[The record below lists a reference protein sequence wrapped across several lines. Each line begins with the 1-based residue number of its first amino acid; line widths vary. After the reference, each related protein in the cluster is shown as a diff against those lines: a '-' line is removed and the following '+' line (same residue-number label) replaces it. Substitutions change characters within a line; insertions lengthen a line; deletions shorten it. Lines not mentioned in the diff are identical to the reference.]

1 MSKLLVSKIFE
12 EKSVLNS
19 KSYTSLS
26 PSMKEAVDDLL
37 RMIKSEGNLI
47 FNVENAVEKIA
58 SQYDVDKK
66 ELHNYI
72 EQETNEQLGL

>member
-1 MSKLLVSKIFE
+1 
-12 EKSVLNS
+12 
-19 KSYTSLS
+19 
-26 PSMKEAVDDLL
+26 MKEAVDDLL
-37 RMIKSEGNLI
+37 RIIKSDGNLI